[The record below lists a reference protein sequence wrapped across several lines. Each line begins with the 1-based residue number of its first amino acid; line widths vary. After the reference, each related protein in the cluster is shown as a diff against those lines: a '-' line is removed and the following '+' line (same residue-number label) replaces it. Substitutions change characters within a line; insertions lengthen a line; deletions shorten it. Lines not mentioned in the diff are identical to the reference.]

1 MHEWALAESVIK
13 TINEKKEFVGKK
25 VIVYMGELQAIDM
38 EVFKFAMEEILKQN
52 KKKIDYKIVVEESEF
67 KCNSCGKD
75 FSMSEVKKKSEEE
88 KENIHFIPEMV
99 KAFVKCPN
107 CKSIDFEIIKGR
119 GVSLGYE

>member
-99 KAFVKCPN
+99 KAFVKCPK

>member
-52 KKKIDYKIVVEESEF
+52 KKKIDFKIVVEESEF

-99 KAFVKCPN
+99 KAFVKCPK

>member
-99 KAFVKCPN
+99 KAFVKCPE

>member
-52 KKKIDYKIVVEESEF
+52 KKKINYKIVVEESEF

-99 KAFVKCPN
+99 KAFVKCPK

>member
-13 TINEKKEFVGKK
+13 TVNEKKEFVGKK

-38 EVFKFAMEEILKQN
+38 EVFKFAMEEISKQN
-52 KKKIDYKIVVEESEF
+52 KKKIDFKIVIEESKF

-99 KAFVKCPN
+99 KAFVKCPK

>member
-1 MHEWALAESVIK
+1 
-13 TINEKKEFVGKK
+13 
-25 VIVYMGELQAIDM
+25 MGELQAIDM

-52 KKKIDYKIVVEESEF
+52 KKKINYKIVVEESEF

-99 KAFVKCPN
+99 KAFVKCPK